1 MTKDL
6 SDLPEEV
13 YSILEKG
20 QEPSEEN
27 LDILSQNI
35 REVLETRL
43 KAPLTPRKPS
53 LRMSSIGKPE
63 RQMYYEI
70 HQAPAEELDGKT
82 LLKFLYG
89 DVIEEML
96 LFLVREAGYEVTD
109 QQKEVDLDGIKGHI
123 DCKINGTLLDVKSAS
138 PYAFQKF
145 KQGTL
150 RENDAFGYY
159 GQLSGYVEAEGG
171 GEGGWLAMDKVSGEL
186 ALLLESSDMLEF
198 EQPRALIQN
207 QREAVAKDSPPPRC
221 YDAVPDGKSG
231 NMALPV
237 GCSYCKFKEH
247 CWKDANGGKGLRTF
261 FYSNKPKF
269 LTKVVRE
276 PKVPEKVY

>member
-1 MTKDL
+1 MDKPL

-13 YSILEKG
+13 YSLLKEG
-20 QEPSEEN
+20 HEPSEEN
-27 LDILSQNI
+27 LEILSNNI
-35 REVLETRL
+35 RELLVTRL
-43 KAPLTPRKPS
+43 KSPLTPREPS
-53 LRMSSIGKPE
+53 LRMSSIGKPA

-70 HQAPAEELDGKT
+70 HQAPAEELDGQT

-89 DVIEEML
+89 DIIEEML
-96 LFLVREAGYEVTD
+96 LFLVREAGYDVTD
-109 QQKEVDLDGIKGHI
+109 QQKEVDLDGVKGHM
-123 DCKINGTLLDVKSAS
+123 DCKINGQVFDVKSAS

-150 RENDAFGYY
+150 RDNDAFGYY
-159 GQLSGYVEAEGG
+159 GQLAGYVEAEGG
-171 GEGGWLAMDKVSGEL
+171 GDGGWLAMDKVSGEL
-186 ALLLESSDMLEF
+186 ALLSISADEVEF

-207 QREAVAKDSPPPRC
+207 QREAVQSKTPPPRC

-247 CWKDANGGKGLRTF
+247 CWSDANDGKGLRTF

-269 LTKVVRE
+269 LTRVVRE
-276 PKVPEKVY
+276 PKVPEKV